1 MAYRPLLT
9 LTPSASVPLTEG
21 VRRDIAE
28 VRPIAGR
35 TDFRQQP
42 LVIPTLKFQ
51 PLMEE
56 SVISR
61 LRTGARQTTHGLLQ
75 TTGHRVGILQ
85 PNDHITGLTS
95 SPSRVINTAVR
106 KLPNPRATV
115 AAIRQRLS
123 L

>member
-9 LTPSASVPLTEG
+9 LTPSAATPLTEG
-21 VRRDIAE
+21 TRRDIAE

-35 TDFRQQP
+35 TNFRQQP

-51 PLMEE
+51 PLMQE

-61 LRTGARQTTHGLLQ
+61 LRTGTGQTTHSLLQ
-75 TTGHRVGILQ
+75 ATGHRVGVLQ
-85 PNDHITGLTS
+85 PNEHITGLTS

-106 KLPNPRATV
+106 KLPDPRSTV
-115 AAIRQRLS
+115 AALRKRFNI
-123 L
+123 